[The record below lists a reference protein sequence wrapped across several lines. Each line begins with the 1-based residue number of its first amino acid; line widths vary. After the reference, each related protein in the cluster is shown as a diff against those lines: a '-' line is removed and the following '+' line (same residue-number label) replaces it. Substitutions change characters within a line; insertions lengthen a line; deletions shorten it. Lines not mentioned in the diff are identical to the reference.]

1 MSTHPLASIQFD
13 ALLSCAI
20 EVLVSLLVYWLK
32 NTQRQDFNMR
42 GQKVGSLAE
51 LSPDEDT
58 ARRLAI
64 RRSRWDD
71 SSRKSDLSMRR
82 HHSTSE
88 IVRSDTCVNNKFLN
102 GWILVE
108 KLAMKISSS
117 QLNFFMHSF
126 REVWCSSLG
135 RGDDLTCVQRS
146 LTNVSTLM

>member
-58 ARRLAI
+58 ATRLAI
-64 RRSRWDD
+64 RRSR
-71 SSRKSDLSMRR
+71 
-82 HHSTSE
+82 
-88 IVRSDTCVNNKFLN
+88 
-102 GWILVE
+102 
-108 KLAMKISSS
+108 
-117 QLNFFMHSF
+117 
-126 REVWCSSLG
+126 
-135 RGDDLTCVQRS
+135 
-146 LTNVSTLM
+146 